1 MKSRLFI
8 FVIIF
13 GFVAIAVGWV
23 YETSLRPGEK
33 KADLAFPDDIDYFL
47 TNLRYRALKAD
58 GKLDFQFITPRLEH
72 YPHNDV
78 SSIEVPSMLV
88 YNDID
93 PWQIDAL
100 TGEYQHGN
108 NLLQLKQQVVMQK
121 QGPSPMQIYTE
132 SISFEPDRD
141 LVSTDSEILMVSPQ
155 ARIRAERAE
164 FDLAGKVY
172 RFSKARAIYHHVDHH
187 AGSDEDS

>member
-1 MKSRLFI
+1 MKSRVFI

-13 GFVAIAVGWV
+13 GFGAIAVGWV
-23 YETSLRPGEK
+23 YETSLRPDEK
-33 KADLAFPDDIDYFL
+33 KASLVFPDDIDYFL

-58 GKLDFQFITPRLEH
+58 GKLDFQFRSPRLEH
-72 YPHNDV
+72 FPRNDI
-78 SSIEVPSMLV
+78 SSIEEPSMQI

-100 TGEYQHGN
+100 TGEYRHGN
-108 NLLQLKQQVVMQK
+108 NRRQGNQQVVMQK
-121 QGPSPMQIYTE
+121 QGPSPMQVYTE

-164 FDLAGKVY
+164 FDLARKVY
-172 RFSKARAIYHHVDHH
+172 RFSKARAVYSH
-187 AGSDEDS
+187 EDS